1 MKKDTEKTKVIFRK
15 FPDGEVIALFPEMPE
30 HDYLIGS
37 YMHVGQHGTASKG
50 IVQSTKLASPEEYN
64 DLFNELSGMGYNLKI
79 VKKIMK

>member
-30 HDYLIGS
+30 SYLIMS

-64 DLFNELSGMGYNLKI
+64 DLFNELSGLGYNLEI